1 MKRPRTASN
10 TEILPPLHLD
20 RLADRD
26 WDQSCDVLV
35 IGWGAAGACAALEA
49 RSQGAEVIVADR
61 FTGGG
66 ASAKSGGVV
75 YAGGG
80 TRQQQDAGFSDT
92 PQAMFD
98 YLKHETRG
106 VISDDTLRKFCDDSA
121 DNLRWLEGHGA
132 RYAHSMP
139 AGGKTSYPADG
150 YFLYYSGNELVPS
163 HGGEQP
169 PAPRGHRTVGKGQ
182 CGAVLY
188 GHLKD
193 ACLRAGVQPLLQ
205 TAARR
210 LVVDDTGRVVGA
222 QLWRL
227 PPGSREAREHARL
240 AARAERWQNFAPGYC
255 DRLRQKIS
263 QLERDHGQPILVR
276 ARRGVI
282 LSTGGFIFNRDLIR
296 EHAPKFRRNFKVG
309 ATGCDGSGLRL
320 GQSVGAQSERLS
332 RVSAWRFI
340 NPPFCWPKGIVVNAQ
355 GQRFC
360 NEEVYGATL
369 GQPLCEEQGGQAW
382 LVLDARLRK
391 QAIRQALFGGY
402 WWFQSLPA
410 LALMLLKVRKG
421 ENPDRLAQVCGMQ
434 SGELSGSLQAYN
446 AAARGEAADAFGKSE
461 SSRQVLDKGPFYACN
476 ISVDNPVFPLG
487 ALTLG
492 GLTVD
497 ENNGAVLDDNGRRI
511 AGLYSAGRTAIGVA
525 SHLYISGLSLADC
538 VFSGRRAGLACT
550 GIDRNA
556 DHSVAD
562 SLVSHQASAGAPI
575 EQGLPHERTC

>member
-1 MKRPRTASN
+1 MSQSRVDSN
-10 TEILPPLHLD
+10 TPILAPLQAHTLTEQ
-20 RLADRD
+20 D
-26 WDQSCDVLV
+26 WHDSCDVLV

-49 RSQGAEVIVADR
+49 RSQGCEVMVADR

-80 TRQQQDAGFSDT
+80 TQQQQDAGFTDS

-98 YLKHETRG
+98 YLKHETQG
-106 VISDDTLRKFCDDSA
+106 VISDATLRKFCADSVS
-121 DNLRWLEGHGA
+121 NLNWLEGHGA
-132 RYAHSMP
+132 RFAHSVP
-139 AGGKTSYPADG
+139 PGGKTSYPSDG
-150 YFLYYSGNELVPS
+150 YFLYYSGNEKVPS
-163 HGGEQP
+163 YAGLQP

-188 GHLKD
+188 AQLKD

-205 TAARR
+205 SAARR
-210 LVVDDTGRVVGA
+210 MVVDATGRVVGA
-222 QLWRL
+222 ELWSM
-227 PPGSREAREHARL
+227 PAGSREAHLHARL
-240 AARAERWQNFAPGYC
+240 AARAERLQNFAPGYC
-255 DRLRQKIS
+255 DRLRQKVT
-263 QLERDHGQPILVR
+263 QLERDHAQPILVR
-276 ARRGVI
+276 ARLGVI

-320 GQSVGAQSERLS
+320 GQSVGAQSDRLS

-340 NPPFCWPKGIVVNAQ
+340 NPPYCWPKGIVVNTQ

-382 LVLDARLRK
+382 LVLDARLRQ

-410 LALMLLKVRKG
+410 LALMLLRVRKG
-421 ENPDRLAQVCGMQ
+421 QSPDQLAQACGMQ
-434 SGELSGSLQAYN
+434 PGQLNGALRAYN
-446 AAARGEAADAFGKSE
+446 AAARGEAEDAFGKSKD
-461 SSRQVLDKGPFYACN
+461 SRQVLDKGPFYACN
-476 ISVDNPVFPLG
+476 ISVDNPIFPLG

-492 GLTVD
+492 GLKVD
-497 ENNGAVLDDNGRRI
+497 EKNGAVLDDLGQPI
-511 AGLYSAGRTAIGVA
+511 AGLFSAGRTAIGVA

-538 VFSGRRAGLACT
+538 VFSGRRAGLAISNTRPVDGAVELSKHRPAVSCAST
-550 GIDRNA
+550 
-556 DHSVAD
+556 VA
-562 SLVSHQASAGAPI
+562 
-575 EQGLPHERTC
+575 RF